1 MPSSCRMKA
10 GIGEIVQQPG
20 QVLMFLLPKDTLG
33 MVVSAPR
40 PPQTEETED
49 KMIIIPVAPV

>member
-1 MPSSCRMKA
+1 MKA